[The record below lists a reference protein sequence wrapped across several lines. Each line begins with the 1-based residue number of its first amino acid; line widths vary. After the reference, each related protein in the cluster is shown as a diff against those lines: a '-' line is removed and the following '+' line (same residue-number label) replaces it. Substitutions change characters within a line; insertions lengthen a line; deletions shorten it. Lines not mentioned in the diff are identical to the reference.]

1 MSSTSHPSGWLY
13 TWSLGI
19 PVTSPHK
26 DAAWRFV
33 EWATSKG
40 YIQTVGQKLGWAA
53 LPPGSR
59 LSTYAIPQ
67 YQQAAKAFAK
77 PTLQAIETADPQHP
91 TVQPVPYIGV
101 QFLDIPEFQDLG
113 TRVSQQ
119 ITAAIAGQESV
130 KSALSTSQQ
139 YAKTVGQAYSR

>member
-1 MSSTSHPSGWLY
+1 MGDVEGLHPDGGPEAG
-13 TWSLGI
+13 LGR
-19 PVTSPHK
+19 PS
-26 DAAWRFV
+26 
-33 EWATSKG
+33 
-40 YIQTVGQKLGWAA
+40 
-53 LPPGSR
+53 PGSR

-77 PTLQAIETADPQHP
+77 PTLRAIETADPQHP
-91 TVQPVPYIGV
+91 TVQPVPYVGV

-139 YAKTVGQAYSR
+139 YAATVGQAYSR